1 MATPLE
7 KSITI
12 NCMMVTK
19 QPAKISLPT
28 TEIRGAVKYSMG
40 TQNHSRMHNELYGTH
55 YSTRNFPL
63 QPIDWTRTQ

>member
-7 KSITI
+7 KSVTI

-40 TQNHSRMHNELYGTH
+40 IANPFKIAQ
-55 YSTRNFPL
+55 
-63 QPIDWTRTQ
+63 